1 MSGIGS
7 RLRQER
13 ERLGLSQKKFGEV
26 GGVEANAQG
35 RYESGDRVPK
45 ADYLSRVA
53 AKGVDVLYIVTG
65 RRTPTR
71 ADNLSQSEE
80 KILVSYRA
88 LYKEDQDAIRHL
100 THTLAELSVS
110 SLMKERRTPESLRAG
125 RSQCI
130 NQPPDTPVEQVLVIW
145 RLSLG
150 QHAAFLLR
158 CPATYKTKSRGVCL
172 IRVLVV
178 DDHDLVRTGIT
189 RMLADIDGLQVVG
202 QAESGEESLLKA
214 RELKPDVVLMDVKMP
229 GIGGLEATRKLL
241 RSHPDIK
248 VVAVTV
254 CEEDPFPTR
263 LLQAGAAGYLTK
275 GAGLNE
281 MVQAIRLVFAGQRY
295 ISPQIAQQLV
305 FKSFQPSSESP
316 FDALSEREI
325 QIALMIV
332 GCQKVQI
339 ISDKLCLSPKTVNTY
354 RYRIF
359 EKLSISSDV
368 ELTLLAVRHGMV
380 DASA

>member
-1 MSGIGS
+1 M
-7 RLRQER
+7 
-13 ERLGLSQKKFGEV
+13 
-26 GGVEANAQG
+26 
-35 RYESGDRVPK
+35 
-45 ADYLSRVA
+45 
-53 AKGVDVLYIVTG
+53 
-65 RRTPTR
+65 
-71 ADNLSQSEE
+71 
-80 KILVSYRA
+80 
-88 LYKEDQDAIRHL
+88 
-100 THTLAELSVS
+100 
-110 SLMKERRTPESLRAG
+110 
-125 RSQCI
+125 
-130 NQPPDTPVEQVLVIW
+130 
-145 RLSLG
+145 
-150 QHAAFLLR
+150 
-158 CPATYKTKSRGVCL
+158 CL

-202 QAESGEESLLKA
+202 EGDSGESALKLA

-275 GAGLNE
+275 GAGLDE
-281 MVQAIRLVFAGQRY
+281 MVQAIRLAFAGQRY
-295 ISPQIAQQLV
+295 ISPQIAQQLAL
-305 FKSFQPSSESP
+305 KPFQPQGSP
-316 FDALSEREI
+316 FDTLSEREI

-359 EKLSISSDV
+359 EKLSVTSDV

-380 DASA
+380 DASL